1 MELYEKYK
9 TLFGGYHLNNPLRI
23 AHFMGQAEAESGL
36 KSVRESCYYKTVKH
50 LRKTFHSPFKGKS
63 DAFVSQYLRNT
74 ERCANYV
81 YANREGNGN
90 EASGDGF
97 RFRGGGIFQNTFR
110 NMFLKLSKDT
120 RIDFIGNPD
129 LITVEA
135 NAVIAALEYWKNN
148 NLNKYADLDDL
159 DAISDIINRGHR
171 TERVGDANGYEHR
184 KASVDQWK
192 KILKK

>member
-1 MELYEKYK
+1 
-9 TLFGGYHLNNPLRI
+9 
-23 AHFMGQAEAESGL
+23 MGQAEAESGL
-36 KSVRESCYYKTVKH
+36 KSVRESCYYKTIES
-50 LRKTFHSPFKGKS
+50 LRKTFNSPFKGKPDS
-63 DAFVSQYLRNT
+63 FVSKYLRNT
-74 ERCANYV
+74 EKCANYV

-110 NMFLKLSKDT
+110 NGYLKLSKDT

-159 DAISDIINRGHR
+159 DSISDIINRGHR
-171 TERVGDANGYEHR
+171 TEKVGDANGYEHR
-184 KASVDQWK
+184 EKCVNEWK
-192 KILKK
+192 ELIKK

>member
-36 KSVRESCYYKTVKH
+36 KSVRESCYYKTVEH